1 MDLFVFRPTI
11 YFNCKWEPED
21 TGKEAFLALAKILP
35 RPIRKEPDSSD
46 YILVHETDALRVHV
60 SVERS
65 KVCQL
70 VEAARPAVYECTPL
84 LSKLEEEELGGVGG
98 IAGLGGSGV
107 GVDEAVQS

>member
-1 MDLFVFRPTI
+1 
-11 YFNCKWEPED
+11 
-21 TGKEAFLALAKILP
+21 
-35 RPIRKEPDSSD
+35 
-46 YILVHETDALRVHV
+46 
-60 SVERS
+60 VERS